1 MQTKNDFCLD
11 GHCCTG
17 DFHAPVHTVI
27 LSVNFMF
34 GTQTPQLSL
43 NCIITPAI
51 KGHINCNKGWKN
63 HNELYC
69 YRNLQY
75 HTTLHTQMLF

>member
-1 MQTKNDFCLD
+1 
-11 GHCCTG
+11 
-17 DFHAPVHTVI
+17 
-27 LSVNFMF
+27 MF

-75 HTTLHTQMLF
+75 HTTLHTQMLFWRPLLSVCQVL